1 MVCFVV
7 TQHSE
12 TELSLCLRYSKTSC
26 EATPKYPFKFRLN
39 SDDPMIDFLRSNISY
54 KISSKISSRRLPKM
68 IPSKFRLNSD
78 DPCPPCVPWINFFV
92 TFWCYIQKN
101 VYLCTLQGKWWP
113 EGHSEKPLKKGFIW
127 CQSITIWHHHRSRW
141 SPTTPSNRKRKWRR
155 IALSLFF
162 YRRRKP
168 PLWQPPFSKGQPRY
182 WDWYHIGSRN
192 RRTIL
197 LIPRIT
203 QIMV

>member
-1 MVCFVV
+1 MSSVDKFPMICALHILLKISPKDLPMVCFVV

-78 DPCPPCVPWINFFV
+78 DPCPPCPPWINF
-92 TFWCYIQKN
+92 
-101 VYLCTLQGKWWP
+101 
-113 EGHSEKPLKKGFIW
+113 
-127 CQSITIWHHHRSRW
+127 RW
-141 SPTTPSNRKRKWRR
+141 SVPSVCSVDKFFRNILMLYTEKCVSLYATREMMTWGSLRKTSKIR
-155 IALSLFF
+155 IYMMPVNNNMAQS
-162 YRRRKP
+162 P
-168 PLWQPPFSKGQPRY
+168 QPVIANDSIK
-182 WDWYHIGSRN
+182 
-192 RRTIL
+192 
-197 LIPRIT
+197 
-203 QIMV
+203 

>member
-1 MVCFVV
+1 
-7 TQHSE
+7 
-12 TELSLCLRYSKTSC
+12 
-26 EATPKYPFKFRLN
+26 
-39 SDDPMIDFLRSNISY
+39 
-54 KISSKISSRRLPKM
+54 M
-68 IPSKFRLNSD
+68 IPSNSQPSVPSVSSVDKFPMIRALRVFRGLSAR
-78 DPCPPCVPWINFFV
+78 PPWINFFV

-101 VYLCTLQGKWWP
+101 VYLCTQQGKWWP
-113 EGHSEKPLKKGFIW
+113 EGHSENPLKKGFIW

-168 PLWQPPFSKGQPRY
+168 PFSKGQPRY

-197 LIPRIT
+197 LNPRT
-203 QIMV
+203 TL

>member
-1 MVCFVV
+1 MIRALRVLRGL
-7 TQHSE
+7 SE
-12 TELSLCLRYSKTSC
+12 
-26 EATPKYPFKFRLN
+26 
-39 SDDPMIDFLRSNISY
+39 
-54 KISSKISSRRLPKM
+54 LP
-68 IPSKFRLNSD
+68 
-78 DPCPPCVPWINFFV
+78 PWINFFV

-101 VYLCTLQGKWWP
+101 VYLCTQQGKWWP

-168 PLWQPPFSKGQPRY
+168 TLWQPPFSKGQPRY

-197 LIPRIT
+197 RRKEDQVDSEKMFVNLMNIALFREEIRKY
-203 QIMV
+203 Q

>member
-1 MVCFVV
+1 
-7 TQHSE
+7 
-12 TELSLCLRYSKTSC
+12 
-26 EATPKYPFKFRLN
+26 
-39 SDDPMIDFLRSNISY
+39 
-54 KISSKISSRRLPKM
+54 M
-68 IPSKFRLNSD
+68 IPSNSRQS
-78 DPCPPCVPWINFFV
+78 VPSVPSVCSVDIFFV

-101 VYLCTLQGKWWP
+101 VYLCTQQGKWWP
-113 EGHSEKPLKKGFIW
+113 EGHSENPLKKGFIW
-127 CQSITIWHHHRSRW
+127 CQSITIWHYHRSRW

-168 PLWQPPFSKGQPRY
+168 PFSKGQPRY

-197 LIPRIT
+197 LNPRTTRRTRKEILFKDF
-203 QIMV
+203 IYAGWVIDYFWLPAIL